1 MNLFKFILITSFLI
15 ALVIN
20 EKLKIV
26 NVSNPLF
33 LNEKNSNLVFVFNH
47 MRHGANSP
55 CYGLND
61 QYEDIF
67 DQQWDGDCEL
77 TQKGFLQMFKLG
89 KIYQQR
95 YKELLNISNNP
106 DINLVLSYA
115 SKENKALMTSNAF
128 FYGMYLNNDT
138 PIEERFVIPTRNFK
152 KNNDTELIPIFYFGD
167 INNCDGWKKLVNK
180 TNINKIE
187 KLNDFMTKFLK
198 DYEKIFNIIKDKEQM
213 INAENS
219 FEKINLFC
227 SSYISN
233 YYDERYK
240 NIKIFKESE
249 YTEDKLDDLYSDC
262 HLFNLHKFTLIQYN
276 NDAKNIPATILSDLI
291 KDMIKY
297 MDLIINS
304 PEEENPK
311 FVSYIGH
318 DSTIA
323 ALQVILNRLFGVP
336 FKMMNFGSNQVFLLF
351 KNEQNYEIKYLYND
365 ELLLHI
371 NYKEFKKNILNFVK
385 SNEKDIVYFCQGFKF
400 RDYTFLVLFCTIMAL
415 LVANISICLYNKNIF
430 CEKKKYMSIE
440 SSAKSVEVR
449 NEIYFK

>member
-1 MNLFKFILITSFLI
+1 MNLFKFILITSFLN

-440 SSAKSVEVR
+440 SSVKSVEVR

>member
-95 YKELLNISNNP
+95 YNKLLSISSNP
-106 DINLVLSYA
+106 DINLVLSFA

-128 FYGMYLNNDT
+128 FYGMYFNNDT

-152 KNNDTELIPIFYFGD
+152 KKNDTDLIPIFYFGD
-167 INNCDGWKKLVNK
+167 INNCEGWKNLVDK
-180 TNINKIE
+180 IDINQIKE
-187 KLNDFMTKFLK
+187 LNDFMSKFLK
-198 DYEKIFNIIKDKEQM
+198 NYENVFNSLKNKEQM
-213 INAENS
+213 YNAGNS
-219 FEKINLFC
+219 FDKINLFC

>member
-1 MNLFKFILITSFLI
+1 MNLFKFILITSFLN

-67 DQQWDGDCEL
+67 DQQWNGDCEL
-77 TQKGFLQMFKLG
+77 TQKGFLLMFKLG

-187 KLNDFMTKFLK
+187 KLNDFMNKFLK
-198 DYEKIFNIIKDKEQM
+198 DYEKIFNIIKNKEQM
-213 INAENS
+213 IKAEDS
-219 FEKINLFC
+219 FEKINIFC
-227 SSYISN
+227 SSYIS
-233 YYDERYK
+233 
-240 NIKIFKESE
+240 
-249 YTEDKLDDLYSDC
+249 
-262 HLFNLHKFTLIQYN
+262 
-276 NDAKNIPATILSDLI
+276 
-291 KDMIKY
+291 
-297 MDLIINS
+297 IIN
-304 PEEENPK
+304 K
-311 FVSYIGH
+311 I
-318 DSTIA
+318 
-323 ALQVILNRLFGVP
+323 
-336 FKMMNFGSNQVFLLF
+336 
-351 KNEQNYEIKYLYND
+351 
-365 ELLLHI
+365 I
-371 NYKEFKKNILNFVK
+371 N
-385 SNEKDIVYFCQGFKF
+385 
-400 RDYTFLVLFCTIMAL
+400 TFLFIL
-415 LVANISICLYNKNIF
+415 
-430 CEKKKYMSIE
+430 
-440 SSAKSVEVR
+440 
-449 NEIYFK
+449 

>member
-1 MNLFKFILITSFLI
+1 MNLFKFILITSFLN

-128 FYGMYLNNDT
+128 FYGMYLKNDT